1 MRMRTWN
8 PITETYEDEL
18 EQHDPYLADL
28 HTDLAATAKG
38 NANLGAPGK
47 HLAANFSQPN
57 KKRARETGEKLR
69 IGGFQAEIHSGN
81 NFFSPELP

>member
-1 MRMRTWN
+1 MNAWN

-18 EQHDPYLADL
+18 EQHDPYLMDL

-38 NANLGAPGK
+38 NANLGAPGR
-47 HLAANFSQPN
+47 HLAANFSQRN
-57 KKRARETGEKLR
+57 KKRAKATGERLR
-69 IGGFQAEIHSGN
+69 GGGFMAEIHPGN